1 MKNPK
6 RRAVC
11 RDPFSSSLS
20 GRPAKTIMINHTDSP
35 NWCTRN
41 TTPIL
46 LLLLLAAAACTT
58 LPGQATT
65 TPAPATDPLAGT
77 SWNLTGFGAPENP
90 QPLVPGTEIT
100 AAFEDGQVGGTS
112 GCNHYG
118 GAYSVGGSSLQVE
131 EVASTAML
139 CAGEAIMQQEERYQ
153 AALIAAEA
161 FTIEN
166 DTLIIHTTEGDL
178 SFTPAVPLPLEGV
191 KWQSQGIVRDGALV
205 STWVDAEI
213 TATFADGRV
222 TGAAGCN
229 DYFANYEVDGQ
240 SLSIGDVGSTKM
252 ACDEERNQ
260 REAEFL
266 AALVDV
272 TGYETDL
279 TTLTLTD
286 AEGQPLLIFQQQA
299 TSLPSELYGIVW
311 QLVAL
316 ETADGPLPAPR
327 NTVVSAQFVDDVVAG
342 NGGCNPYAAGYHL
355 AAEAFVLF
363 IGDLSRGNEF
373 CADVI
378 NQQERL
384 FFQMLA
390 AAESFSL
397 ENDTLIIY
405 TTDGTLSFTRAP
417 FTTYKPPFV
426 ALPDG
431 TRCSLTTK
439 DDPVMVEGKRRSYF
453 CFQSGAEMVVLI
465 GDLEPGEESWM
476 AEKAILAGNDED
488 FTVRDV
494 SSIDIGLPR
503 PMVAISG

>member
-1 MKNPK
+1 
-6 RRAVC
+6 
-11 RDPFSSSLS
+11 
-20 GRPAKTIMINHTDSP
+20 
-35 NWCTRN
+35 
-41 TTPIL
+41 
-46 LLLLLAAAACTT
+46 
-58 LPGQATT
+58 
-65 TPAPATDPLAGT
+65 
-77 SWNLTGFGAPENP
+77 
-90 QPLVPGTEIT
+90 
-100 AAFEDGQVGGTS
+100 
-112 GCNHYG
+112 
-118 GAYSVGGSSLQVE
+118 
-131 EVASTAML
+131 ML

-439 DDPVMVEGKRRSYF
+439 DDPMMVEGKRRSYF